1 MIAAADQDPFAAQR
15 ADVRELRRRL
25 RRAVRRTRR
34 QADAE
39 AIHDTR
45 VTLRRLEAA
54 LDLWRGAIPAR
65 PGQRAQRVL
74 RSLRRALGPAR
85 EAQVNLAL
93 LHERSARLPE
103 SSRVAAAFLL
113 ERFRR
118 RSLRREREAA
128 EHCRSRTI
136 DRIVRRLR
144 RVVVAS
150 GAGTSLAPG
159 WLEGARL
166 LASERLAEARDA
178 LQKALEAPD
187 DEVLHRA
194 RIAVKRARY
203 LLERLAAAGG
213 SPEAPALAGL
223 RTSQEL
229 LGAIHDLAVVRERLL
244 RDARRLAAVDPAAAR
259 TVTPIAEQLDIER
272 DSALRSLRALAHQS
286 PRSDLL
292 HVVESNGPRED
303 RGAGA

>member
-1 MIAAADQDPFAAQR
+1 MITAGDRDSFAAPR

-34 QADAE
+34 QTDAE

-54 LDLWRGAIPAR
+54 LDLWHGAIPAK
-65 PGQRAQRVL
+65 PGRRAHRVL
-74 RSLRRALGPAR
+74 RRLRRALGPAR

-93 LHERSARLPE
+93 LHERSDRLPE

-128 EHCRSRTI
+128 ELCQSRAT
-136 DRIVRRLR
+136 DRILRRLR
-144 RVVVAS
+144 RVLVAS
-150 GAGTSLAPG
+150 GAVTSPAPG

-166 LASERLAEARDA
+166 RASGRLAEARDA
-178 LQKALEAPD
+178 LGKALEAPD
-187 DEVLHRA
+187 DPVLHRA

-203 LLERLAAAGG
+203 LLERLAEAGG
-213 SPEAPALAGL
+213 GPEAHAIAGL

-229 LGAIHDLAVVRERLL
+229 LGTIHDLAVLRERLL
-244 RDARRLAAVDPAAAR
+244 RDARRLAAVDPAAAS
-259 TVTPIAEQLDIER
+259 TVDPITEQLDVER
-272 DSALRSLRALAHQS
+272 DSALRSLRALAHGS

-292 HVVESNGPRED
+292 HVIESNGPRED
-303 RGAGA
+303 RGAGS